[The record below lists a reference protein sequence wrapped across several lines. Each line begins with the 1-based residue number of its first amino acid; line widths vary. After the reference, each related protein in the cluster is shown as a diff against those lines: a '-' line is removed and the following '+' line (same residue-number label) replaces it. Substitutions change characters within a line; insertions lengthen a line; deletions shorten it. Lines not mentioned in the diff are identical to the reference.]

1 MALSHTTILWI
12 VELAIYLLLAPVI
25 LYLFLRHG
33 KHGLLGFF
41 YLDVFAITRIISD
54 IIFIAQRNNTTPSEA
69 AAIVSSIGLS
79 PLLLALSGLTHEQH
93 IYLVNATH
101 SPARAQQ
108 IRKWMWIAQILIHFV
123 ALAAI
128 ALVVEGTIDLIHD
141 TKPDS
146 SASQSDIDKENHFRE
161 AGSVILLLVWLNVTL
176 YAALIFRSII
186 RTTSPVRMA
195 LRTYGMA
202 TVIGS
207 VFVGVRAVYSVTY
220 SFDHDD
226 ASLSPI
232 TGSFAVKLVFVVLSF
247 MAGAWKS
254 RHVKNEQHH
263 HHQPARSGSPGDRME
278 LMQGE
283 YKVGPGQV

>member
-1 MALSHTTILWI
+1 MALSHTTVLWI

-25 LYLFLRHG
+25 LYLSFRHG
-33 KHGLLGFF
+33 KRGLLGFF
-41 YLDVFAITRIISD
+41 YLNVFAVTRIVSD

-79 PLLLALSGLTHEQH
+79 PLLLALSGLIHEQH
-93 IYLVNATH
+93 IYLVTATH

-108 IRKWMWIAQILIHFV
+108 IRKWMRMSQILIHFA

-128 ALVVEGTIDLIHD
+128 ALVVKGTIDLIDD

-146 SASQSDIDKENHFRE
+146 GASQDDLDSDYHIRE
-161 AGSVILLLVWLNVTL
+161 VGSVILLLLWLSVAL
-176 YAALIFRSII
+176 YAGLIFRTIS
-186 RTTSPVRMA
+186 RTTSPIRTA
-195 LRTYGMA
+195 LRTFAMA

-207 VFVGVRAVYSVTY
+207 IFVGVRAIYSVAY

-226 ASLSPI
+226 RSLSPI
-232 TGSFAVKLVFVVLSF
+232 TGSFAVKLVFVVLMQLFAVLCF

-254 RHVKNEQHH
+254 RNVKSE
-263 HHQPARSGSPGDRME
+263 
-278 LMQGE
+278 
-283 YKVGPGQV
+283 